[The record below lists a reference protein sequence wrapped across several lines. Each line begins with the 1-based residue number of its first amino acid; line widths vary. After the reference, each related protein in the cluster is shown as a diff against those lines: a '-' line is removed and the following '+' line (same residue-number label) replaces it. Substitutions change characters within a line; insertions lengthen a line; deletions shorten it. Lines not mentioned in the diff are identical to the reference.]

1 MLALLPQAI
10 VDGVLTGAIYA
21 IVAVGLTMV
30 FGVMRIVNF
39 AHGDFLMVGLYLTY
53 IGAHWLKLD
62 PYVASLFVVPLLT
75 LLAAATFRVLIK
87 PMLGR
92 SEHNQVVATLGLSL
106 ILQNIALV
114 AFSADFRT
122 IPSFLA
128 KSRFHVDGVII
139 RTPAA
144 IACIASILLC
154 LALYAL
160 LQRTDIGR
168 RIRATAEDRDAA
180 LMCGVAADRMYL
192 LAFCLGVGSLGLVAP
207 LIAPIYYVAP
217 SVGTSFTLTAFV
229 VVVLGSLGN
238 FVGALV
244 GGLLIGVVEA
254 LGGLFTGGSLPL
266 LVTYGVFIL
275 ILLFRPTGLFGRAAL

>member
-1 MLALLPQAI
+1 MLALLPQTI

-53 IGAHWLKLD
+53 IGAHWLKID
-62 PYVASLFVVPLLT
+62 PYFAALFVVPLLT
-75 LLAAATFRVLIK
+75 LLAAATFRLLIR

-106 ILQNIALV
+106 ILQNLALV
-114 AFSADFRT
+114 VFSADYRT
-122 IPSFLA
+122 IPSVLA
-128 KSRFHVDGVII
+128 RSRFHIDGIVI

-144 IACIASILLC
+144 IACVASILLC
-154 LALYAL
+154 FALYAL

-180 LMCGVAADRMYL
+180 LLCGVPAERMYL
-192 LAFCLGVGSLGLVAP
+192 LAFCLGIGTLGLVAP
-207 LIAPIYYVAP
+207 LIAPIYYVSP
-217 SVGTSFTLTAFV
+217 SVGSSFTLTAFV

-238 FVGALV
+238 FLGALV

-254 LGGLFTGGSLPL
+254 LGGLVTGGSLPL
-266 LVTYGVFIL
+266 LMTYGVFIL